1 MKRCLHKLA
10 VLLKADKIEPQSI
23 RDIEKGEQM
32 KKASKILIAV
42 LIIAAVIGGGFF
54 YYSGSLKEKSHPQQS
69 EQKAISLQEA
79 ISLNNLDAVK
89 FLLKNGADIEQRFNK
104 EVVLP
109 SENLNQ
115 EEKGYTALGWALF
128 VNRPQ
133 IAEYLIS
140 QGADVTASVP
150 MSDSMLYWAI
160 AYEHEKLALLLIEKG
175 TDIYPTKG
183 YNPALHAK
191 VLGMNQVVS
200 KLAEKGIKISEED
213 SHL

>member
-1 MKRCLHKLA
+1 MHKLA

-104 EVVLP
+104 EAVLP

-175 TDIYPTKG
+175 ADIYPTKG